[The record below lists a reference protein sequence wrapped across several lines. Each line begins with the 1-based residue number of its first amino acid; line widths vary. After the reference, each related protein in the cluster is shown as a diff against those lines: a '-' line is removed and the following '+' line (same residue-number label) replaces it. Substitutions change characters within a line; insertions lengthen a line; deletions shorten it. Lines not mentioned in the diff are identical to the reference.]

1 MARNAKLQKNN
12 SKQSNNNSWLK
23 PFLIGLAVV
32 VFAAALY
39 FALNRSDSAKTAG
52 TSNANQ
58 SNANQSANAGSARQ
72 DAYEIVGNYPHDP
85 TAFLQGLL
93 WYDGAFYESTG
104 SHGTGFSTLRRLEF
118 PSGKI
123 LQSVKLATE
132 YFGEGLTLVDNR
144 LIQITWESKRGFVYD
159 RDTFRLLREF
169 SYDTE
174 GWGITYD
181 GKNLVMSDGSNVLT
195 YLDPQTFEPVRKV
208 SVTMNGRSVYEINEL
223 EFIEGEIWANVWH
236 TDMILR
242 IDPATG
248 RVNSFLNL
256 KGILPQEMRTD
267 PEAVLNGIAYDA
279 KDKRIFISGKLWP
292 RIYEIKLKQ

>member
-1 MARNAKLQKNN
+1 MIALADTVFSTEVQALMSKNAKLQKNN

-23 PFLIGLAVV
+23 PFMIGLAVA

-39 FALNRSDSAKTAG
+39 FALNRSDSAKTASG
-52 TSNANQ
+52 SNTNQ

-93 WYDGAFYESTG
+93 WYDGSLYESTG
-104 SHGTGFSTLRRLEF
+104 SHSTGFSTLRHLEF

-123 LQSVKLATE
+123 LQSVKLSRE

-144 LIQITWESKRGFVYD
+144 LIQITWESKKGFVYD

-169 SYDTE
+169 TYDTE

-195 YLDPQTFEPVRKV
+195 YLDPQSFEPVRKL
-208 SVTMNGRSVYEINEL
+208 SVTMNGRPVYEINEL
-223 EFIEGEIWANVWH
+223 EFIEGEI
-236 TDMILR
+236 
-242 IDPATG
+242 
-248 RVNSFLNL
+248 
-256 KGILPQEMRTD
+256 
-267 PEAVLNGIAYDA
+267 
-279 KDKRIFISGKLWP
+279 
-292 RIYEIKLKQ
+292 